1 MQKNNGM
8 EFGLIGNRQL
18 LLTTSVFKENFK
30 TPVSGDKD
38 DDVLYIAKGDEYIKD
53 KASQMM
59 LAEGLK

>member
-1 MQKNNGM
+1 M